1 MRCLLIFLCLVLC
14 GCNIVRGI
22 GQDTAAIG
30 RTLTKI
36 SGTQSDQS
44 SRTTVDT
51 LPAAEPYD
59 QTYVQPFEDQSYMEP
74 SP

>member
-1 MRCLLIFLCLVLC
+1 MRCLLIFLCLALC

-22 GQDTAAIG
+22 GQDTAAVG

-36 SGTQSDQS
+36 SGTQGDQS
-44 SRTTVDT
+44 NQPTEDT
-51 LPAAEPYD
+51 LPAAEPHD
-59 QTYVQPFEDQSYMEP
+59 QTYVQPFEDQSYVEP